1 MYSMQDALKELGVY
15 EDGTIHP
22 GGPFSAKVND
32 GDFTDEADGLLHC
45 GKCGEA
51 KQLKLPIPE
60 TLWDKL
66 GESRIVFRACACRRA
81 EAAIEEEVKREAER
95 IDNIKK
101 LRRRGIEDERYLKC
115 TFESD
120 DRREAKIR
128 ETCLNYVK
136 KWEEVKEKNIG
147 LAFVGDVG
155 TGKTFYAASIAN
167 AIIDKGVAAIITT
180 IPALHTSMSANY
192 GENRDFILNQIRSI
206 PLLVLDD
213 VGVERAT
220 PAAMENTYTIINER
234 YKAKRPL
241 IITTNISKAEILNP
255 TTEHE
260 KRIYDRI
267 CEMCP
272 AIIQPK
278 IKRRRAIS
286 EDKRREALS
295 ILTGGD
301 DRQ

>member
-1 MYSMQDALKELGVY
+1 MLEKVLNMIGAD
-15 EDGTIHP
+15 
-22 GGPFSAKVND
+22 SAGVND
-32 GDFTDEADGLLHC
+32 GDYVDEADGLLHC

-66 GESRIVFRACACRRA
+66 GETRIVFRACACRRA
-81 EAAIEEEVKREAER
+81 ELHLEEEVRREADR
-95 IDNIKK
+95 LDNIKK
-101 LRRRGIEDERYLKC
+101 LRRRGIEDEKYLEC
-115 TFESD
+115 TFEKD
-120 DRREAKIR
+120 DRREATIR
-128 ETCLNYVK
+128 ETCFNYVK
-136 KWEEVKEKNIG
+136 KWDEVKEKNIG

-155 TGKTFYAASIAN
+155 TGKTFYAAAIAN

-241 IITTNISKAEILNP
+241 IITTNISKAEMFNP
-255 TTEHE
+255 STEHE

-267 CEMCP
+267 TEMCP
-272 AIIQPK
+272 AFIQPK
-278 IKRRRAIS
+278 LKRRQAIS
-286 EDKRREALS
+286 EGKRQEALN
-295 ILTGGD
+295 LLMEG
-301 DRQ
+301 